1 MSCDTN
7 PFLWQTKFFYKVTHI
22 YWGQQGSV
30 GLGKGFF
37 YTDPLLPL
45 LCYDIPYDDVIRIY
59 KNSRNVIEKYKNNEF
74 YSFYSLI
81 FDIVIL
87 KADIILN
94 LKTEYDKGN
103 REYLENTYRN
113 TLPTLQKPYKNFYAV
128 YMKNWPEKYKPF
140 GVERTTTLF

>member
-22 YWGQQGSV
+22 YLGQQGSV

-59 KNSRNVIEKYKNNEF
+59 KNSRNVIEKYKKGMLGALPEPELVKSLLQLSS
-74 YSFYSLI
+74 YS
-81 FDIVIL
+81 
-87 KADIILN
+87 AQ
-94 LKTEYDKGN
+94 EDKS
-103 REYLENTYRN
+103 
-113 TLPTLQKPYKNFYAV
+113 K
-128 YMKNWPEKYKPF
+128 
-140 GVERTTTLF
+140 